1 MAERLTRIAIVSE
14 DKCKPKKCRQECKK
28 SCPVVKTGKLCIEV
42 TPASKL
48 AFISEEL
55 CIGCGICVKKCPFDA
70 IEIINLPKD
79 LEKDTTHRYGPNT
92 FKLHRLPVPRPGQ
105 VLGLV
110 GTNGIGKSTA
120 LKVLAGKL
128 KPNLGRFKNPPDWQ
142 EILTYFRGSELQNY
156 FTRILEDN
164 LKAIIKPQYVDHIPK
179 AVQGNV
185 GQVLEQKDERDM
197 KAELCVDLEL
207 NQVIDRNV
215 GDLSGGELQRFAI
228 AVVAVQNAEIYMF
241 DEPSSY
247 LDVKQ
252 RLKAAQVIRSLLR
265 PNSYVIVVEHDLSVL
280 DYLSDFICCLY
291 GKPGAYGVVTLPF
304 SVREGINIFL
314 AGFVPT
320 ENLRFRDESLTFKI
334 AETQESAEEIE
345 TYQRYK
351 YPTMSKTQGNFKL
364 TVVEGEF
371 TDSQIVVMLGENG
384 TGKTT
389 FIRMLAGL
397 LKPDTVEG
405 TDIEIP
411 EFNVSYKPQK
421 ISPKFQNTFVSDVM
435 KPLQI
440 EQLMDQEV
448 INLSGGELQRVAIC
462 LCLGKPADIY
472 LIDEPSAYLDSE
484 QRIVASKVIKRFIL
498 HAKKTAFI
506 VEHDFIMATY
516 LADKVIVYEGRPSID
531 CTANAP
537 QSLVSGMNKFL
548 SHLDITFRRDPTNY
562 RPRINKLDSTK
573 DREQKSAGS
582 YYYLDD

>member
-42 TPASKL
+42 TSASKL

-320 ENLRFRDESLTFKI
+320 ENLRFRDESLTFKRLKKVLRRLRHI
-334 AETQESAEEIE
+334 SGIST
-345 TYQRYK
+345 
-351 YPTMSKTQGNFKL
+351 
-364 TVVEGEF
+364 
-371 TDSQIVVMLGENG
+371 
-384 TGKTT
+384 
-389 FIRMLAGL
+389 L
-397 LKPDTVEG
+397 L
-405 TDIEIP
+405 
-411 EFNVSYKPQK
+411 
-421 ISPKFQNTFVSDVM
+421 
-435 KPLQI
+435 
-440 EQLMDQEV
+440 
-448 INLSGGELQRVAIC
+448 
-462 LCLGKPADIY
+462 
-472 LIDEPSAYLDSE
+472 
-484 QRIVASKVIKRFIL
+484 
-498 HAKKTAFI
+498 
-506 VEHDFIMATY
+506 
-516 LADKVIVYEGRPSID
+516 
-531 CTANAP
+531 
-537 QSLVSGMNKFL
+537 
-548 SHLDITFRRDPTNY
+548 
-562 RPRINKLDSTK
+562 
-573 DREQKSAGS
+573 
-582 YYYLDD
+582 